1 MYHYIRGESFLKL
14 YVLFNML
21 EMFERWCRSVGVDL
35 FDLLLASVRQPWR
48 SLLLKYA
55 VTLAYCFVHATMHLI
70 RVILLNVAINTS
82 SNAVF
87 LIIVTN
93 NFAEIKSTV
102 FKRYEEK
109 SLFPIITS
117 DMVER
122 FYLLLDILFVLAR
135 LSISQ
140 HSGTF
145 TALDVSFWLFLLVVL
160 EIGTDW
166 IKFCLITKFSE
177 MQAKT
182 FEVYREV
189 LMADILLCRCGQL
202 SGQASGSADPPDG
215 HALGIKDGALSA
227 SLARGFFFNLHEASR
242 RKLFFLNHNADRPV
256 PTVPYR
262 GIHSFSHVLQRRL
275 GFSGV
280 PMTTILVVHLFVLA
294 RAPCAPEVHHPQ
306 ATAARRHRLMVGVF
320 VAGFFFICLLAPLG
334 IKLCARNY
342 NWERREGI
350 VLVGFAA
357 RRRGRISR
365 GRKTGPGAVPKD
377 QVPVT
382 AKATPRKFAGRRSE
396 GMASDLR
403 FHKETVS
410 ETGNH
415 DIEFAHQGG
424 LSRVNT
430 ATAKASLRQ
439 LGAEERRAMLQ
450 RLTQAKRLALERWM
464 LSTARAA
471 SKHAK
476 GPGKRPNHSDR
487 KERRARRRGGCSA
500 SAFGRWAVVHLGR
513 GFYAQ
518 AKLAAET
525 QEVISSLGTSA
536 CELAARSA
544 IDGLDFEKAVV
555 DAVAKATSRP
565 ANVRLLFRSRMTFSR
580 AVRLSTPLR
589 GDLSEAL
596 SDWRAV
602 RAARGEVHARCLEE
616 HELAG
621 RWRRTSAAWSAIW
634 AKKGMTPGRLQR
646 QLSQKESASLPL
658 LARLAS
664 RKSSLLQREME
675 TEMDSPK
682 VTRRAGATARKPTDS
697 PRCV

>member
-1 MYHYIRGESFLKL
+1 
-14 YVLFNML
+14 ML

-306 ATAARRHRLMVGVF
+306 ATAARRHRLMEGPVGVF

-342 NWERREGI
+342 NWESI

-365 GRKTGPGAVPKD
+365 GLELFPKI
-377 QVPVT
+377 
-382 AKATPRKFAGRRSE
+382 KSL
-396 GMASDLR
+396 MASDLR

-410 ETGNH
+410 ETGRFH
-415 DIEFAHQGG
+415 SQKGG

-616 HELAG
+616 HELAAG
-621 RWRRTSAAWSAIW
+621 RWRRIRAAHHLRGPGLPVWPRIAQGLRILKSCWQAGKAMAQASA
-634 AKKGMTPGRLQR
+634 GLQCCR
-646 QLSQKESASLPL
+646 
-658 LARLAS
+658 RV
-664 RKSSLLQREME
+664 EMG
-675 TEMDSPK
+675 TQM
-682 VTRRAGATARKPTDS
+682 
-697 PRCV
+697 